1 MATDFPCQQLG
12 VRSNKAWATAAFL
25 SALLAIQVLGGTA
38 MAEESTYKGLNQ
50 PSQAPTLKKK
60 ALKRI
65 PTRPKLAPLINAEL
79 PSKIPGEYIIVF
91 KPGTPRDVVLAAQ
104 NRAKRLGGT
113 IKHIYQSAL
122 IGFSV
127 NLPDNALQV
136 LRANPNIAFVENDQ
150 DGSPNITQ
158 PPDPPFSPPTG
169 LDRTSER
176 GISTKIDGKYTY
188 SESGSGKHVYVID
201 SGIDDN
207 HSEFKDSIGN
217 KRVVGGRNVVS
228 NSADTSDCSGHG
240 TAIAGTIGGKTL
252 GIAKEVTLHPVRAT
266 NCSGA
271 DPYAISNFV
280 AAVDWVKINKIDPAV
295 VNLSYGWVSD
305 PNNSLAIAVTNSIA
319 SGVTYVIAAVNG
331 NGADAC
337 GWSPGKVST
346 AITVGAVN
354 PATDTRWPGSNI
366 GQCLDLFAPG
376 HEILSAK
383 PDNVLY
389 SGCTQISS
397 TSGSMTQK
405 CSGTSIAAAHVT
417 GVAARILSRQ
427 LPNTSVSPPYP
438 QAVWNALHHSNNV
451 KDDPITGT
459 TKVNGVEWQGILP
472 DPGTGSPNE
481 MLHYGSLND
490 GYNDGDPHIMTVNG
504 IHYDFQPGGE
514 FVALRDANG
523 MEIQTRQSPVSG
535 AEHVSINTA
544 IAARV
549 GKYRVTWQP
558 GPNGPE
564 LRVAGVL
571 TPIGTDG
578 LDLGGIG
585 RIVKSAAA
593 DGLEIH
599 FPDGTLLIV
608 TSHWWDSQKQWYLN
622 VRVFHTSAT
631 EGIMGAIEPD
641 SWLRPEFAET
651 WRVND
656 ETSLFDYATG
666 QSTKTFTFSNFPME
680 NIPPVKPENE
690 ALAKRA
696 CDGITDKNML
706 EDCLFDVAV
715 TGDPIFGKSARI
727 QQQIQR
733 GATSITVTDDKDPT
747 RIGEQV
753 TYMATVAR
761 LERGDMIP
769 TGSVLFLFGG
779 KPVGK
784 PARLDSNGQARW
796 KTRHM
801 MVGNHRITA
810 RYVPDR
816 DSVFLPSRSFD
827 EIHTVEKRGIPY
839 GDAAPKKHDGK

>member
-1 MATDFPCQQLG
+1 MATDIQRQRLG
-12 VRSNKAWATAAFL
+12 GRSNKALATAVFL
-25 SALLAIQVLGGTA
+25 SALLAVQILSGTV
-38 MAEESTYKGLNQ
+38 MAESTYKDPNQ
-50 PSQAPTLKKK
+50 PSLDPASNKK
-60 ALKRI
+60 APKRI
-65 PTRPKLAPLINAEL
+65 PNRSTLAPLINENV
-79 PSKIPGEYIIVF
+79 PNRIPDEYIVVF

-104 NRAKRLGGT
+104 DRAKRLGGT
-113 IKHIYQSAL
+113 VKHTYESAL

-127 NLPDNALQV
+127 NLPDSALQV
-136 LRANPNIAFVENDQ
+136 LRADQSIAFIEADQ

-158 PPDPPFSPPTG
+158 PPDPPFPPPTG

-176 GISTKIDGKYTY
+176 GIPTKLDGKYTY
-188 SESGSGKHVYVID
+188 SESGSGVHVYVID
-201 SGIDDN
+201 SGIDGN
-207 HSEFKDSIGN
+207 HSEFKDSMGN
-217 KRVVGGRNVVS
+217 KRVIGGWNVVS

-266 NCSGA
+266 NCNGPN
-271 DPYAISNFV
+271 PYAISNFV
-280 AAVDWVKINKIDPAV
+280 AAVDWVKINKINPAV

-305 PNNSLAIAVTNSIA
+305 PSNSLAMAVTNSIV
-319 SGVTYVIAAVNG
+319 SEVTHVVAAVNG

-337 GWSPGKVST
+337 AWSPAKVST

-354 PATDTRWPGSNI
+354 PATDTRWLGSNI

-376 HEILSAK
+376 LEILSAM

-417 GVAARILSRQ
+417 GVVARILSRQ
-427 LPNTSVSPPYP
+427 SPNTPVSSPYP
-438 QAVWNALHHSNNV
+438 QAVWNAIHYANNV
-451 KDDPITGT
+451 YGQTAGWPGVIEPTTGMPI
-459 TKVNGVEWQGILP
+459 
-472 DPGTGSPNE
+472 TGSPNE
-481 MLHYGSLND
+481 LLHYGSLSD
-490 GYNDGDPHIMTVNG
+490 GYNDGDPHITTVNG

-523 MEIQTRQSPVSG
+523 MEIQTRQTPVPT
-535 AEHVSINTA
+535 APWVSVNTA

-564 LRVAGVL
+564 LRVDGVL

-599 FPDGTLLIV
+599 FPDGTLLII
-608 TSHWWDSQKQWYLN
+608 TSHWWASQKQWYLN
-622 VRVFHTSAT
+622 VRVFHTPAT
-631 EGIMGAIEPD
+631 EGIMGAIEQD
-641 SWLRPEFAET
+641 SWLKPEFAET
-651 WRVND
+651 WRVTD
-656 ETSLFDYATG
+656 KTSLFDYAKG
-666 QSTKTFTFSNFPME
+666 QSTKTFTFASFPTE

-727 QQQIQR
+727 QQQIQH
-733 GATSITVTDDKDPT
+733 GATSTAVSDDKDPT

-753 TYMATVAR
+753 TFMATVAR
-761 LERGDMIP
+761 LEQGDMIP

-784 PARLDSNGQARW
+784 PTRLDSNGQARW

-827 EIHTVEKRGIPY
+827 EIHTVEKRGISY